1 MVKVWVK
8 RKDAYIDEIEIK
20 DHSGYAKSGQD
31 LVCAGVSSIG
41 IGMLNA
47 LDQLVPDMCELQ
59 IDEAY
64 IKIKTKQSDEVVQLL
79 LKAMLIQLSTMQES
93 YQTYITINDQEV

>member
-64 IKIKTKQSDEVVQLL
+64 IKIKTKQSDERVQLL